1 VRKLAWRGLVA
12 AVIAATAAGCTTSYF
27 RVEDA
32 PASFGKG
39 LADPRLSL
47 MQAFGPPLSPIV
59 RNLRAPHGKLFRFS
73 EVEAMLRA
81 DLEPL
86 DIVLVRSR
94 PAMTRLFI
102 PSHFTHAMIW
112 LGTERD
118 LKTRGLWSSS
128 ALQPHQA
135 SIRSGLT
142 ILESSKSSVHLSPFD
157 EMIDVDEILVLSLRP
172 RGPLSTKYAALFER
186 LGTPFDVAFDLSDA
200 TRLTCAE
207 LIAEVFPELKLPVRY
222 AAGRLAIIPDD
233 LARIALNRSPH
244 LALKRYIRAEAGGFA
259 VSTVAD
265 VRSRLTSPRLR
276 QK

>member
-1 VRKLAWRGLVA
+1 MMAVA
-12 AVIAATAAGCTTSYF
+12 MAGCTSSYY
-27 RVEDA
+27 RAEDA
-32 PASFGKG
+32 PASFGSG
-39 LADPRLSL
+39 FADPRLSL

-59 RNLRAPHGKLFRFS
+59 RNLRAPHGKLFRFAD
-73 EVEAMLRA
+73 VEEMLRA
-81 DLEPL
+81 DLRPL

-112 LGTERD
+112 LGTEHD
-118 LKTRGLWSSS
+118 LKARGLWSSA
-128 ALQPHQA
+128 ALQPQQA

-157 EMIDVDEILVLSLRP
+157 EMIDVDEILVLRLSPKGR
-172 RGPLSTKYAALFER
+172 LSTKYAALFER
-186 LGTPFDVAFDLSDA
+186 LGMPFDVAFDLSDA

-222 AAGRLAIIPDD
+222 ASGRLAIIPDD
-233 LARIALNRSPH
+233 IARLALSRSPH
-244 LALKRYIRAEAGGFA
+244 LAYKRYIRAEAGGFVVGSA
-259 VSTVAD
+259 GD
-265 VRSRLTSPRLR
+265 VRLRLTSPRTR

>member
-1 VRKLAWRGLVA
+1 MQTALRALAAIILA
-12 AVIAATAAGCTTSYF
+12 AFAAGCTGSYF

-59 RNLRAPHGKLFRFS
+59 RNLRAPHGKLSRFP

-81 DLEPL
+81 GLKPL

-118 LKTRGLWSSS
+118 LKGSGAWSLA
-128 ALQPHQA
+128 ALKPYRA
-135 SIRSGLT
+135 DLRAELT
-142 ILESSKSSVHLSPFD
+142 ILESSKDSVHLSPFE
-157 EMIDVDEILVLSLRP
+157 EMIEVDEVLVLRTHP
-172 RGPLSTKYAALFER
+172 RGSLAGKYAGLFER
-186 LGTPFDVAFDLSDA
+186 LGMPFDVAFDLSDA
-200 TRLTCAE
+200 SRLTCAE
-207 LIAEVFPELKLPVRY
+207 LLAEVFPELKIPVRY
-222 AAGRLAIIPDD
+222 ASGRLAIIPDD
-233 LARIALNRSPH
+233 IARRALAGSPH
-244 LALKRYIRAEAGGFA
+244 ISFSRYIRAEAGGFA
-259 VSTVAD
+259 VGNPAD
-265 VRSRLTSPRLR
+265 LRARLTSPRSR
-276 QK
+276 RR